1 MGGEEPLMVVL
12 TREQLEDRLAALH
25 RGSLELVRDL
35 SRNAVLERIIHL
47 AHEQAG
53 AKYAALGMVDENGEL
68 VKFIPVG
75 MSDDE
80 ISKMAHPPIGL
91 GLIGALLAEA
101 QTIRVPVI
109 KEDNRSIG
117 FPEHHPEMGSF
128 LGVPITSGGRLL
140 GQIYLTEKITG
151 TQFTKE
157 DEHVIETLAAYAAI
171 AIENAHLY
179 ERVVKRDEILGQR
192 NQDLSLLYDLAKTI
206 AATMEVDEILEQTL
220 SQVIDYLGVEAGEVF
235 LREDGRR
242 ELRLAVH
249 RGDVVEAFLTRDR
262 LEVGE
267 CFVGRVA
274 RLGKT
279 LVSTSLSE
287 DIRFLRKEIIDA
299 GFCCMACIPLK
310 ARRKVVGV
318 LSVVSKE
325 ERKFSDREI
334 NLLES
339 IGTWAGTAIEN
350 SRLQKQARRLAVL
363 EERERIGM
371 DLHDGI
377 IQSIYGVGL
386 ALEYAFLA
394 VEEDPLLSREKIE
407 DSIEGLNA
415 TIRDIRAYVAD
426 LRPRQLRDEQLLE
439 QGIDRLIKDFRA
451 VSLTNATYSTAGDGL
466 AELTKRNGL
475 VLFHICQE
483 ALANVAKHAKAKN
496 TDIHLW
502 TTKDKVL
509 LKVEDDGRGFEPDKV
524 NEALGHGL
532 SNMRRRTNKVGGEVE
547 IESHL
552 KKGTTITAW
561 VPWEERA
568 SPEVEGNGTR
578 KFNPFE

>member
-1 MGGEEPLMVVL
+1 MVVL

-80 ISKMAHPPIGL
+80 INKIAHPPKGL
-91 GLIGALLAEA
+91 GLIGALLAGV

-109 KEDNRSIG
+109 KDDNRSVG
-117 FPEHHPEMGSF
+117 FPEHHPDMGSF
-128 LGVPITSGGRLL
+128 LGVPITSGGRVL
-140 GQIYLTEKITG
+140 GQIYLTEKVTG
-151 TQFTKE
+151 TEFTKE

-171 AIENAHLY
+171 AIENSHLY

-249 RGDVVEAFLTRDR
+249 RGDVVEAFLTQDK

-267 CFVGRVA
+267 CFIGRVA

-279 LVSTSLSE
+279 LVSTSLSK

-318 LSVVSKE
+318 LSVVSRE

-426 LRPRQLRDEQLLE
+426 LRPRQFRDEQPLE
-439 QGIDRLIKDFRA
+439 QGINRLIKDFRA
-451 VSLTNATYSTAGDGL
+451 VSLTNATLSTAGDGL
-466 AELTKRNGL
+466 AELTRQNGL

-483 ALANVAKHAKAKN
+483 ALANVAKHAQAKN

-502 TTKDKVL
+502 TTEDKVL
-509 LKVEDDGRGFEPDKV
+509 LKVEDDGRGFEPDNV
-524 NEALGHGL
+524 NETLGHGL
-532 SNMRRRTNKVGGEVE
+532 SNMRRRANKVGGEVK
-547 IESHL
+547 IESRL
-552 KKGTTITAW
+552 TKGTTITAW
-561 VPWEERA
+561 VPWEKRTFL
-568 SPEVEGNGTR
+568 EVEGNGTR